1 MRSGPV
7 RNLSYYRSLEYSC
20 ILQRRAGGFVVLI
33 PELSLC
39 AEGETVE
46 KALESLEI
54 EKDEYFTRMVDNGL
68 QSFIIEPRAFS
79 ALWRRTLLGPFNR
92 AFLMKLVVVAV
103 LLICLLGIG
112 AAAAKRYLNPTRVVV
127 SRVFQIIDGLNEAPE
142 ETKERVRKRLRDTA
156 VKLKPF
162 ARELK
167 VMFDED
173 EPQPAQ
179 EKARK

>member
-20 ILQRRAGGFVVLI
+20 ILHRKAGGFVVLI

-39 AEGETVE
+39 AEDETVE
-46 KALESLEI
+46 KALESLEMK
-54 EKDEYFTRMVDNGL
+54 KDEYFTRMIDNGL
-68 QSFIIEPRAFS
+68 QGFIIEPRAFA
-79 ALWRRTLLGPFNR
+79 ALWRRTLLGPFDR

-103 LLICLLGIG
+103 LLICFLGIG
-112 AAAAKRYLNPTRVVV
+112 AAAAKRYLNPTRVV
-127 SRVFQIIDGLNEAPE
+127 SRAFQIIDGLNEAPE
-142 ETKERVRKRLRDTA
+142 ETKERVRKRLHDTA

-173 EPQPAQ
+173 APQPVQ
-179 EKARK
+179 EKAKR